1 MNSKNLDGG
10 NALQGEFPRGRFL
23 AGLGAAAAATATG
36 IPNVASALSGV
47 PTLDQLK
54 KLLEIDPKHSGN
66 GMTVDCG
73 LVFPLTGFG
82 AIYGTHMMDLPH
94 LAIKHI
100 EQLGGPKFNL
110 IVKDNKSGDPDA
122 GVEAARELGAA
133 HVGMELASYSADLG
147 SMVPGI
153 KKYRIFSLDG
163 TGGTELAVD
172 KPYFWGS
179 IAKTPSDAIP
189 GLALYLQKKMPNVKK
204 AAFCGWDLGPLTNL
218 ILDDAKKYFS
228 KVGISLVADE
238 RSAISETDYST
249 NIQKIKEADP
259 DVVFIAMY
267 TEDPGYFMKQYALSG
282 INKPVF
288 TFADTIAAR
297 QVAGPAYNNLYFAF
311 DYFDGVHPT
320 NPWAKFYVSQMA
332 VVEPGFTPDFY
343 SANTYEDF
351 FTLWACMRRVMAKG
365 GNPRDGVQL
374 DAALEADPSFPSLYG
389 GTSSSVGRI
398 TFNLKDHSVSSRP
411 MRILQFKDG
420 TMNTLAYFDIGGK
433 DFRLA

>member
-1 MNSKNLDGG
+1 M
-10 NALQGEFPRGRFL
+10 
-23 AGLGAAAAATATG
+23 GAAAAAASAG
-36 IPNVASALSGV
+36 IPNMASAAAGGV
-47 PTLDQLK
+47 PSIKELQS
-54 KLLEIDPKHSGN
+54 LLGIDPKYAGK
-66 GMTVDCG
+66 GLTVDCG

-82 AIYGTHMMDLPH
+82 AIYGSHMMDLPH

-100 EQLGGPKFNL
+100 KELGGPTINL

-122 GVEAARELGAA
+122 GVEATRELGAA
-133 HVGMELASYSADLG
+133 KVGMELASYSADLG

-153 KKYRIFSLDG
+153 RKFKIFSLDG

-172 KPYFWGS
+172 KPYFWGT

-189 GLALYLQKKMPNVKK
+189 GLSLYLQKKMPNVKK
-204 AAFCGWDLGPLTNL
+204 AAFCGWDLGPLTNG
-218 ILDDAKKYFS
+218 ILDDAKKYFA
-228 KVGISLVADE
+228 KAGISIVADE
-238 RSAISETDYST
+238 RTPISETDYSS
-249 NIQKIKEADP
+249 NIQKIKASNP

-311 DYFDGVHPT
+311 DYFDGDHPS
-320 NPWAKFYVSQMA
+320 NPWAKFYVSEFKKM
-332 VVEPGFTPDFY
+332 EPGYAPDFY

-351 FTLWACMRRVMAKG
+351 FTLWDCMRRVIKKG

-374 DAALEADPSFPSLYG
+374 DAALQMNPTVKSLYG
-389 GTSSSVGRI
+389 GTSTTVG
-398 TFNLKDHSVSSRP
+398 TMSFNLNDHSVATRP
-411 MRILQFKDG
+411 MRILQYKNG
-420 TMNTLAYFDIGGK
+420 TMNTLATFDIGGK
-433 DFRLA
+433 DFRLI

>member
-1 MNSKNLDGG
+1 MKSTIISSETTRSGLSRSS
-10 NALQGEFPRGRFL
+10 FI
-23 AGLGAAAAATATG
+23 AGVSAAAAASAAG
-36 IPNVASALSGV
+36 VPMPASALSGV
-47 PTLDQLK
+47 PTLPQLK
-54 KLLEIDPKHSGN
+54 KLLAIDDKHSGK
-66 GMTVDCG
+66 GMTFDCG

-82 AIYGTHMMDLPH
+82 AIYGSHMMDLPH
-94 LAIKHI
+94 LAIRHI
-100 EQLGGPKFNL
+100 QQLGGPTFNL

-147 SMVPGI
+147 SMIPGI
-153 KKYRIFSLDG
+153 KKFKIFSLDG

-189 GLALYLQKKMPNVKK
+189 GLALFLQKKMPNVKR
-204 AAFCGWDLGPLTNL
+204 AAFCGWDLGPLTNA
-218 ILDDAKKYFS
+218 ILDDAKPYLTKA
-228 KVGISLVADE
+228 GITLVADE

-249 NIQKIKEADP
+249 NIAKIKQANP

-288 TFADTIAAR
+288 TFADTLAAR
-297 QVAGPAYNNLYFAF
+297 QVAGSAYNNLYFAF

-320 NPWAKFYVSQMA
+320 NPWAKFYVNEMA
-332 VVEPGFTPDFY
+332 RVEPGFTPDFY

-351 FTLWACMRRVMAKG
+351 FTLWDCIRRVIKKG

-374 DAALEADPSFPSLYG
+374 DAALQENPVFYSLYG
-389 GTSSSVGRI
+389 GDANKVG
-398 TFNLKDHSVSSRP
+398 TVEFDLKDHSVVRRP
-411 MRILQFKDG
+411 MRILQFRDG
-420 TMNTLAYFDIGGK
+420 TMNTLAYFNIGGK